1 MCTLLKIGDTYPI
14 TTTQKTAKPNLCIGS
29 ETCVIRQRKRQM
41 SFLRPS
47 PEITLKQ
54 QQQKLIKICSMNC
67 KLRRQQ
73 KQTTGIMHIY
83 TRKRRETWK
92 DTGLE
97 GNIDKTSEHRNGHVT
112 ANL

>member
-1 MCTLLKIGDTYPI
+1 
-14 TTTQKTAKPNLCIGS
+14 
-29 ETCVIRQRKRQM
+29 
-41 SFLRPS
+41 
-47 PEITLKQ
+47 
-54 QQQKLIKICSMNC
+54 MNC